1 MARVTG
7 VHVLAHRETP
17 GLGDRIESNKTDWV
31 RQFDGRSLGDPV
43 AGNWKIKRDGGEFDQ
58 LTGASVT
65 PRAVVKAIR
74 ETLEY
79 FDANSAAIFAAAAD
93 DCRRGDRMTT
103 PTIIDRFKTGLWYEN
118 PGLVQLLGLC
128 PLLAVTSTFIN
139 GLGLGIATL
148 AVLVLSNALVSA
160 TRRWIRREIRIP
172 IYVLIIA
179 SLVTCTELV
188 FKAWFPALDRS
199 LGIFIPLIVTNCAIV
214 ARAEIF
220 ASRNPIG
227 SSIVD
232 GLVMGT
238 GFALL
243 LIAIGVFREVVAM
256 GWLLAILPPGAFFS
270 LALAIAAKNAIDKRR
285 REARSSALPRRS
297 RLINR

>member
-1 MARVTG
+1 VSA
-7 VHVLAHRETP
+7 LAA
-17 GLGDRIESNKTDWV
+17 K
-31 RQFDGRSLGDPV
+31 F
-43 AGNWKIKRDGGEFDQ
+43 RDG
-58 LTGASVT
+58 
-65 PRAVVKAIR
+65 
-74 ETLEY
+74 
-79 FDANSAAIFAAAAD
+79 
-93 DCRRGDRMTT
+93 
-103 PTIIDRFKTGLWYEN
+103 LWRDN

-128 PLLAVTSTFIN
+128 PLLAVTSTFRN

-160 TRRWIRREIRIP
+160 TRRWILDEIRIP

-214 ARAEIF
+214 ARAELH
-220 ASRNPIG
+220 ASRNSIG
-227 SSIVD
+227 SSIID

-243 LIAIGVFREVVAM
+243 LMALGAFRELVSTV
-256 GWLLAILPPGAFFS
+256 WLLALLPPGAFFS
-270 LALAIAAKNAIDKRR
+270 LALAIAGKNALDARQRRAEDKDQTAGR
-285 REARSSALPRRS
+285 
-297 RLINR
+297 